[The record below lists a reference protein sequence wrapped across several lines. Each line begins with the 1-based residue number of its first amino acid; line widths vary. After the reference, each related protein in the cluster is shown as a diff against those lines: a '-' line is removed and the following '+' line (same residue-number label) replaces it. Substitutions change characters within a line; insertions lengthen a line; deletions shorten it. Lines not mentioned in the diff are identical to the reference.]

1 MNKEDL
7 ISKFTNGE
15 GRFRTDPLLYSII
28 YSLLDG
34 EDPLKIIDM
43 LIKQNNE
50 LLEKLRAQL
59 LK

>member
-15 GRFRTDPLLYSII
+15 DRFRTDPLFHAII
-28 YSLLDG
+28 YSLLGG
-34 EDPLKIIDM
+34 EDPLKIIDN
-43 LIKQNNE
+43 LLKSNNE
-50 LLEKLRAQL
+50 ILDKLRNQL